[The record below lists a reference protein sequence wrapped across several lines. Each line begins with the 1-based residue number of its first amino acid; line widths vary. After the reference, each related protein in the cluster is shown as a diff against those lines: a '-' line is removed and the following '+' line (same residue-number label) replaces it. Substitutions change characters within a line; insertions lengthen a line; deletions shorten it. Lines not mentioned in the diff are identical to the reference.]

1 MNDYA
6 KRLVANRS
14 YGRYP
19 DDYRRYNHYEGDDY
33 ATRGNYEVK
42 GDFERYDGRRGVK
55 GTGRY
60 GIGGSRY
67 YPRRDRS
74 MRGYDDYDEDYG
86 YRDDMPYDDGRYRD
100 MPRMDYGEM
109 KLSKRDMQ
117 EWKRGLDNADG
128 TVGEHFKDMQQ
139 ILNVAQ
145 QQGVQYKHYDE
156 KDLCLTV
163 NMLYSDYCEALR
175 SFIPP
180 DRELPAYVRMAK
192 AFLEDEDAPK
202 GKEKLYLY
210 YKCIVEDDE

>member
-6 KRLVANRS
+6 RRLVTNRS

-19 DDYRRYNHYEGDDY
+19 DDYRHYDRYEDDDY
-33 ATRGNYEVK
+33 ATRGNYEVR

-74 MRGYDDYDEDYG
+74 MRGYDDYADDYG
-86 YRDDMPYDDGRYRD
+86 YHDDMRYDDYRYKD
-100 MPRMDYGEM
+100 MPRMDYGETR
-109 KLSKRDMQ
+109 LSKKDMQ
-117 EWKRGLDNADG
+117 EWKRSMENADG
-128 TVGEHFKDMQQ
+128 SMGEHFRDMQQ

-145 QQGVQYKHYDE
+145 QLNVQYKNYDE

-175 SFIPP
+175 PFITP
-180 DRELPAYVRMAK
+180 DRELTAYVRMAK
-192 AFLEDEDAPK
+192 AFLEDEDSTK

-210 YKCIVEDDE
+210 YKCVVEDDE